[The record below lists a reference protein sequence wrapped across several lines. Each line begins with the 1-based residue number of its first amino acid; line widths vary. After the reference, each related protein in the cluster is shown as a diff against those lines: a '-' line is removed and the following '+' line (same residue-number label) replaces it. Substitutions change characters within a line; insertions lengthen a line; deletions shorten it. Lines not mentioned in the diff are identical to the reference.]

1 MGEFPLKEEWLFCKA
16 LRTKKKVV
24 IPNMSCISERRP
36 LTEGERRQPG
46 RVDSLPGRGH
56 PEGHHQPL
64 QRHPDHHGGP

>member
-1 MGEFPLKEEWLFCKA
+1 
-16 LRTKKKVV
+16 
-24 IPNMSCISERRP
+24 MSCISERRP

-64 QRHPDHHGGP
+64 QRHPHHHGGQ